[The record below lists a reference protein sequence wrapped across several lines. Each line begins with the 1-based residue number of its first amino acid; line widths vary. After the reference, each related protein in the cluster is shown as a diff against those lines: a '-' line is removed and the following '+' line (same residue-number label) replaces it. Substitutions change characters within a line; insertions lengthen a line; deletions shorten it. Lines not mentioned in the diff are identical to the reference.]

1 LCNIKC
7 YTHIEFVK
15 EMIRRVLRVLGL
27 MCLLLVG
34 MNSVHAQRRR
44 IFTDRVAFGRVTYPS
59 TATVTA
65 NMIDGYVKVTG
76 SNRFIFPTSDNSVY
90 RPFAAAADGT
100 TGAYFSANPA
110 VGVTSSH
117 KGGNYP
123 PLPTGAPF
131 SATSKDAN
139 IGKVST
145 QEYWD
150 INGAT
155 ATKITLS
162 WHLESGM
169 SSLAPGGN
177 LSKVYIIGWN
187 GSKWVKI
194 PSTVDPVSL
203 FGNNSYISV
212 GSMTTNAAIIPNTY
226 LAYTFGADLS
236 AAREMAPGA
245 DAALVAA
252 DGTETIKPEGSS
264 GYEVE
269 TAVYPNP
276 VRDRIFVRDSR
287 KIKRVSIWDLNGRR
301 VISVNR
307 TDENGIDV
315 NGIPAG
321 IYVMDIED
329 EKGKTTSRKIIISK

>member
-1 LCNIKC
+1 
-7 YTHIEFVK
+7 
-15 EMIRRVLRVLGL
+15 MRRVLRILALLCVLL
-27 MCLLLVG
+27 TG
-34 MNSVHAQRRR
+34 MDSLHAQRRR
-44 IFTDRVAFGRVTYPS
+44 IFTDRLAFGKVTYPS
-59 TATVTA
+59 TAVVTA
-65 NMIDGYVKVTG
+65 NTVDGYVKVTG
-76 SNRFIFPTSDNSVY
+76 SNRFVFPTSDNSVY
-90 RPFAAAADGT
+90 RPFAASADGT

-110 VGVTSSH
+110 IGITSSH

-139 IGKVST
+139 VGKIST

-169 SSLAPGGN
+169 STLAPSGN

-187 GSKWVKI
+187 GSKWVKV

-203 FGNNSYISV
+203 FGGTSYISA
-212 GSMTTNAAIIPNTY
+212 GSMTTNAAIVPNTY

-236 AAREMAPGA
+236 STREMAPGA
-245 DAALVAA
+245 DSALVSS
-252 DGTETIKPEGSS
+252 DGTEILKPQNNSLDEMH
-264 GYEVE
+264 

-276 VRDRIFVRDSR
+276 ARDRIFVRNS
-287 KIKRVSIWDLNGRR
+287 KSIKQMSVVDMSGRSI
-301 VISVNR
+301 ISVNR
-307 TDENGIDV
+307 NYERGIDV
-315 NGIPAG
+315 NSLPAG
-321 IYVMDIED
+321 VYLVNIQDD
-329 EKGKTTSRKIIISK
+329 KGKTTSRKIIINK

>member
-1 LCNIKC
+1 
-7 YTHIEFVK
+7 
-15 EMIRRVLRVLGL
+15 MRRALHVLGII
-27 MCLLLVG
+27 CLLLIG

-44 IFTDRVAFGRVTYPS
+44 IFTDRVAFGKVTYPS
-59 TATVTA
+59 TATITA
-65 NMIDGYVKVTG
+65 NMVDGYVKVTG
-76 SNRFIFPTSDNSVY
+76 SNRFVFPTSDNSVY
-90 RPFAAAADGT
+90 RPFAAAAEGT

-110 VGVTSSH
+110 VGVTTSH

-131 SATSKDAN
+131 PATSRDAN

-169 SSLAPGGN
+169 GSLAPGGN

-194 PSTVDPVSL
+194 PSTVDAVSL
-203 FGNNSYISV
+203 FGASSNTSA

-236 AAREMAPGA
+236 ATREMAPGA
-245 DAALVAA
+245 DSGLVA
-252 DGTETIKPEGSS
+252 DEGTEIIKPQSS
-264 GYEVE
+264 SPYEVE

-301 VISVNR
+301 IISVNR
-307 TDENGIDV
+307 AYENGIDV
-315 NGIPAG
+315 NSIPAG
-321 IYVMDIED
+321 IYVVDVED
-329 EKGKTTSRKIIISK
+329 EKGKTTSRKIIINK